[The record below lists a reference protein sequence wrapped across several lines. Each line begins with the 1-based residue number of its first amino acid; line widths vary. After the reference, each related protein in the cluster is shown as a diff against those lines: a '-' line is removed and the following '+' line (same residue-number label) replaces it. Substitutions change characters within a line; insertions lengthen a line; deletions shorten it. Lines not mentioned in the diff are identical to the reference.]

1 MTTQQLWMGVLTGSH
16 RLFENDDHITLATK
30 GVQPHSTSEELL
42 TEFHELCSFNIPTFP
57 ISHDRIVLYERA
69 HHPLAG
75 TPHSALP
82 IAAWEA
88 AL

>member
-42 TEFHELCSFNIPTFP
+42 TEFHELCSFNTPT
-57 ISHDRIVLYERA
+57 SQ
-69 HHPLAG
+69 
-75 TPHSALP
+75 HSRYPTTASSSTNAP
-82 IAAWEA
+82 AIRWPG
-88 AL
+88 